1 MGYTSYSTESYTG
14 YKNLTADKTREEIF
28 KETSI
33 HQTMEPNGMTAR
45 ECRDSDIHP
54 NSIPII
60 IALDV
65 TGSMGYIPEDLIKNN
80 LGKLVGGII
89 NAGIPD
95 PAICFIAVGDHI
107 SDNAPLQVGQFESG
121 DQELIMWLERTW
133 LEGCGGGSMEESY
146 HTVWYLASKYTA
158 TDAWEKRKQKG
169 ILITIG
175 DEMTHNHFTDSA
187 VKSMFGPSVQA
198 DKFMSAE
205 DLLTMASERWNVY
218 HIHANDGSYS
228 VKNSNGQR
236 VLESWKKLLG
246 QKVIVVNNHVDIADT
261 IVKIVVD
268 NVDQEIYPT
277 SVDTSTGKYVNSG
290 TTTEE
295 EEML

>member
-1 MGYTSYSTESYTG
+1 MGFTSYSADSYTT
-14 YKNLTADKTREEIF
+14 YKSAAADKTREEIF
-28 KETSI
+28 KETSV
-33 HQTMEPNGMTAR
+33 HQTMEPRDMTTR

-54 NSIPII
+54 NTIPII

-89 NAGIPD
+89 NAGVPD
-95 PAICFIAVGDHI
+95 PAICFVAVGDHV
-107 SDNAPLQVGQFESG
+107 SDSAPLQVGQFESG
-121 DQELIMWLERTW
+121 DQELVMWLERTW
-133 LEGCGGGSMEESY
+133 LEGSGGGSMEESY

-175 DEMTHNHFTDSA
+175 DEMTHNHFTNGA
-187 VKSMFGPSVQA
+187 VKDMFGSSVQA
-198 DKFMSAE
+198 DTFMSAE
-205 DLLTMASERWNVY
+205 DLLEMASEKWNVY

-228 VKNSNGQR
+228 VESGGGQR

-246 QKVIVVNNHVDIADT
+246 QKVTVVNNHVDIADA
-261 IVKIVVD
+261 IVKIVID
-268 NVDQEIYPT
+268 NIDQEIYPT
-277 SVDTSTGKYVNSG
+277 SVDT
-290 TTTEE
+290 TTEE